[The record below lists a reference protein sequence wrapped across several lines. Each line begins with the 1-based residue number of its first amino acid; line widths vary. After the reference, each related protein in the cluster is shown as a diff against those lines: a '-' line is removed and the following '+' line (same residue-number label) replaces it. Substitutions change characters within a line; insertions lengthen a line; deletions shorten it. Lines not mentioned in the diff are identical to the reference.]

1 MRLKRRRIGRL
12 GVGFVLLGSAAMAAQ
27 PSDVADLVGIKGRDG
42 ESELQTRGYEF
53 HHSAEAKDGKLT
65 FWKNTA
71 TKTCIQV
78 LTRDGRYAVIET
90 APAEACQSEPQ

>member
-1 MRLKRRRIGRL
+1 
-12 GVGFVLLGSAAMAAQ
+12 MAAQ
-27 PSDVADLVGIKGRDG
+27 PSDVSDLVGIKGRDG

-53 HHSAEAKDGKLT
+53 HHGAEAKDGKLT
-65 FWKNTA
+65 FWKNAA

-78 LTRDGRYAVIET
+78 LTQDGRYAVIET